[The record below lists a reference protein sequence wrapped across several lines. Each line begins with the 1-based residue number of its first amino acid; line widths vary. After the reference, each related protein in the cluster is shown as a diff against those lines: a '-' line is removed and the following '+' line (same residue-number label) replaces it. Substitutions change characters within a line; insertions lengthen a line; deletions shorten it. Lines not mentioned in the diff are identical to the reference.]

1 MSAVGI
7 GCKAVMVVRIA
18 VKRMCW
24 ANVPTKWRNEHQATD
39 FLIHAYW
46 ITVPGE
52 CKQCHQ
58 INTMSNMQEST
69 PMLLTVCQC
78 VNNSATNQKDFLW
91 LTKGIFFL
99 RHRTF
104 CISTF
109 NQSNAGIF
117 DFFAHFVI
125 CSICVFTN
133 QDRWINLSC
142 NQLDTWNSHSFL
154 FVISPPACEDF
165 CPLVRFRVTLNDE
178 SQNCLLLFF
187 VQNVSQSRQYAPKL
201 TVESCPLMKECGK
214 NGCCTMLKFR
224 LF

>member
-1 MSAVGI
+1 MRKQFSN
-7 GCKAVMVVRIA
+7 KS
-18 VKRMCW
+18 KRFSL
-24 ANVPTKWRNEHQATD
+24 TNER
-39 FLIHAYW
+39 Y
-46 ITVPGE
+46 
-52 CKQCHQ
+52 
-58 INTMSNMQEST
+58 
-69 PMLLTVCQC
+69 
-78 VNNSATNQKDFLW
+78 
-91 LTKGIFFL
+91 FFL

-109 NQSNAGIF
+109 NQSNAGTF
-117 DFFAHFVI
+117 NFFAHFVR

-142 NQLDTWNSHSFL
+142 NQHTWNSHSFL

-224 LF
+224 FF